1 MNVLNNC
8 LQTLDLRCD
17 TFNDL
22 FLISDFPPYSGNDT
36 YELFNYYVPEKE
48 LYKCP
53 MVIKW

>member
-22 FLISDFPPYSGNDT
+22 LFNLRFSLYSGNDT
-36 YELFNYYVPEKE
+36 YELFNYYVPEKG
-48 LYKCP
+48 
-53 MVIKW
+53 VI